1 MTSGLRKTAWMLT
14 VVPLLA
20 LALAGCGGGDGGAE
34 NAAPAPSPS
43 LQQETSIV
51 PEETGTAQARYDIN
65 TLMVCGVVEEVLA
78 DLAPAEAEPREFR
91 SALRKS
97 LNDAFRSSTTPDAR
111 IADIKVDRILNS
123 GCPGN
128 RARALIFA
136 QIDEFSELG

>member
-14 VVPLLA
+14 MVPLLA

-34 NAAPAPSPS
+34 NAAPNPGPS
-43 LQQETSIV
+43 LQTEAAV
-51 PEETGTAQARYDIN
+51 PEETATSVARYDIN
-65 TLMVCGVVEEVLA
+65 SLMVCGVVEEVLA
-78 DLAPAEAEPREFR
+78 DLAPSEAEPKEFR

-97 LNDAFRSSTTPDAR
+97 LNAAFRSSTTPDAK
-111 IADIKVDRILNS
+111 IADVKVDRILNS